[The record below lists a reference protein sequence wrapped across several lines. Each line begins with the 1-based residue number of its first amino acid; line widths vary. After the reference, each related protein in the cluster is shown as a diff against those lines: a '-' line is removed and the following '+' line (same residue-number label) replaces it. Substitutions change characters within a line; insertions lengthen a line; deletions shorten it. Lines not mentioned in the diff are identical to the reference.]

1 MSDNL
6 KVKDLIV
13 YGCVEKNG
21 SVKQV
26 EDAKAE
32 FFSLYAVMY
41 DVHNGEFMGNSW
53 LQDFPSRQLAEE
65 MMARLSPLT
74 ENTKLEDIEKICFE
88 AEAQAA
94 PA

>member
-26 EDAKAE
+26 EDAEAE
-32 FFSLYAVMY
+32 FFGLYAVMS
-41 DVHNGEFMGNSW
+41 DIHNDEFMGNSW

-65 MMARLSPLT
+65 MMTRLSPLV
-74 ENTKLEDIEKICFE
+74 ENVKLEDIEKICFE
-88 AEAQAA
+88 AETQAA
-94 PA
+94 PV